1 LTKKINNIYF
11 RSKGN
16 IQNLYFAYKIA
27 KNLKIDDKIII
38 KAVNKFKG
46 LSHRQETIFSNN
58 KLLCVND
65 SKATSFEASLQSL
78 LNYNKIYWIVGGLPK
93 YKDHFNL
100 KKVKEKIIKAYI
112 VGKNTNFFKKQ
123 IQNNIAYKISKNIK
137 NAIDD
142 IYKDLKLNKNINSTI
157 LLSPAAASFDQ
168 FANFEKRG
176 MYFKSLIIK
185 KFRKN

>member
-1 LTKKINNIYF
+1 
-11 RSKGN
+11 
-16 IQNLYFAYKIA
+16 
-27 KNLKIDDKIII
+27 
-38 KAVNKFKG
+38 
-46 LSHRQETIFSNN
+46 
-58 KLLCVND
+58 
-65 SKATSFEASLQSL
+65 

-100 KKVKEKIIKAYI
+100 EKVKEKIIKAYI

-123 IQNNIAYKISKNIK
+123 IKNNIAYKISRNIK

-142 IYKDLKLNKNINSTI
+142 IYKDLKLNKNTNSTI

-176 MYFKSLIIK
+176 MHFKSLIIK